1 MKKSRMIKRL
11 WVGILS
17 LSLVLSTFSMP
28 VSTLFVHAEEGGEQI
43 VQEED
48 IIIDNDDIE
57 NADNT
62 DNEDVI
68 ADVEEDNADSKD
80 VIADVEEDNADSED
94 ADADVEEDD
103 ADSEDADADVEE
115 DNADTEEVEADVEED
130 DADSEDADA
139 VVDEDDADS
148 EDADAVVDEDNAD
161 SEELDAEADEENP
174 EEIVLDEE
182 LEDIIVS
189 TEADLANGPVWP
201 IGYYNP
207 SDVIATLD
215 PETYIL
221 YISGNGKIAENFE
234 LTGFDSSRVKTLVIY
249 EGVEYLP
256 GILQNNGSF
265 IMNSQIK
272 DVENIILFN
281 DIEKIYTHT
290 FDNCSNLKKVYL
302 PNSVEVIGEEAFR
315 YCDNLVYIDF
325 PKNLKKIERKAFV
338 GCPKLSDIELYDGLE
353 EIGAEAFSGA
363 GGMDAEPCC
372 INIPSS
378 IKKVDYR
385 AFSNFYGDVRISLS
399 ERFIVVNNQIPNN
412 TYNDLVLSDTAF
424 RGCMGRV
431 KIDYDNN
438 IIAENLKTLLTN
450 QDNTHFDIYLSEN
463 CTSITP
469 ASFPDNLMFALY
481 IKTRNTHF
489 TASSNYNWSTNSY
502 NIYVPQENL
511 DYYQDEISRTNL
523 SPNLL
528 LATDFES
535 NWNDRRP
542 GVYISDGRYYDW
554 QAAKAQRIVGYESD
568 GFNYK
573 NVRKGE
579 AWPTQQFYVRLVLEE
594 TAAISFAPN
603 GFENCNNLKE
613 IVLSSKQDFH
623 VNQQA
628 FKNCNYLKIK
638 LTNNET
644 LLGRDVFHNAFE
656 GTKIEPYKYYGV
668 KNDKP
673 GVYVDGVY
681 CSLME
686 ANGRGIIGLD
696 LSNPDLVSFAK
707 GNSWP
712 QYGSVRIVFGNPD
725 WYDSPDINT
734 YFNMEHQRKVIINAH
749 GFENCTNLT
758 EIVIPES
765 NYSIGEE
772 AFRNCS
778 NLNKLYVLSKRYKD
792 NYTQFLSRFD
802 YNAFE
807 GNNVVEITNEND
819 TVLYVAGR
827 IFGYESK
834 LGGLSAIQVI
844 PIGYYHPDEAAATIN
859 IETGEMTIDGGGPVD
874 LHPIESFISNIKT
887 LTISNGVNI
896 PEIPSYFFSNAEN
909 LESVTLPLNLQT
921 IGFGA
926 FMGCEKL
933 KEITIPEHV
942 TNIGEYAFWGCTA
955 LEKIEIKNF
964 DCIIYDSTHTISENT
979 VIYGAH
985 NAKAKEYAEKYN
997 RSYVITDS
1005 PIIITVD
1012 ACDKSGNAVAVNL
1025 TGTSEYYKGDEVTLY
1040 APKAEGYNFMGWY
1053 KKSSTAP
1060 YYTGNVL
1067 CSTNTYTFTNN
1078 YSGTTRLIAVYEPLG
1093 SVNITISCSGVYT
1106 INGEPKS
1113 SEISKSYV
1121 LGSEITVAT
1130 NSADF
1135 AYWKNSYG
1143 KILSRSNSY
1152 TFTATSADTITA
1164 VFNTVLANRATLIF
1178 ESLYD
1183 QVIARD
1189 QLKLDDSMIIPA
1201 IPYKNGYNPLG
1212 WDMNGDGIFNF
1223 ETDTLNAA
1231 ISRGLQSENMT
1242 AIIYPVYE
1250 LKNNT
1255 YTVTVIG
1262 GSGSGTYNQ
1271 NDLVRVALD
1280 ESLIPNGKKFSHWV
1294 DANSEIRSYSKNMTF
1309 YAERNEEITAVFV
1322 DDGVII
1328 QATGTTTLVDIQKD
1342 TNNNTLSFVSM
1353 STVPEGCTIN
1363 LGGVIAT
1370 TDASIG
1376 TSGDGFNAE
1385 TATYARGR
1393 SWNGSTF
1400 RYTWTKTN
1408 VHAGD
1413 TWYVRAYLVY
1423 TDSDENI
1430 HTIYGDMVSVT
1441 F

>member
-17 LSLVLSTFSMP
+17 LSLVLSTFSLP
-28 VSTLFVHAEEGGEQI
+28 VSTLLVHAEEGGEQI

-48 IIIDNDDIE
+48 IVINNDDIE
-57 NADNT
+57 N
-62 DNEDVI
+62 
-68 ADVEEDNADSKD
+68 EDNADN
-80 VIADVEEDNADSED
+80 EDSD
-94 ADADVEEDD
+94 AVVDEDD
-103 ADSEDADADVEE
+103 ADNEE
-115 DNADTEEVEADVEED
+115 
-130 DADSEDADA
+130 SDA

-148 EDADAVVDEDNAD
+148 EDSDEVVDEDDADREDSYEVVDEDDADSEDSDTVVDEDDADSDDSDAVVDEDNAD
-161 SEELDAEADEENP
+161 SDDLTAEVE
-174 EEIVLDEE
+174 EEIPVDISINDSKFTAGLVEDSEPVL
-182 LEDIIVS
+182 LSRGVNS
-189 TEADLANGPVWP
+189 NNGPVWT

-207 SDVIATLD
+207 SDVVATLD
-215 PETYIL
+215 SEYGIM
-221 YISGNGKIAENFE
+221 YISGNGKIAENCDF
-234 LTGFDSSRVKTLVIY
+234 TGLDTSMVKTLVVY

-256 GILQNNGSF
+256 GILQNDRTF

-281 DIEKIYTHT
+281 DIKKIYTHT
-290 FDNCSNLKKVYL
+290 FENCSNLKKVYL

-338 GCPKLSDIELYDGLE
+338 GCPKLTDIELYDGLE

-363 GGMDAEPCC
+363 GGMYAEPCC

-378 IKKVDYR
+378 IKKVDYG

-399 ERFIVVNNQIPNN
+399 ERFTVISGHIPNN
-412 TYNDLVLSDTAF
+412 PYNDLVLSDTAF

-438 IIAENLKTLLTN
+438 IIADNLKTLLTN

-489 TASSNYNWSTNSY
+489 TASSNYNWSTNGY
-502 NIYVPQENL
+502 NIFVPQENL

-535 NWNDRRP
+535 NWNDRSP
-542 GVYISDGRYYDW
+542 GVYYSDGRYYTW
-554 QAAKAQRIVGYESD
+554 EAAKIQGIVAYESD
-568 GFNYK
+568 GYSYK
-573 NVRKGE
+573 NVRKGNS
-579 AWPTQQFYVRLVLEE
+579 WPTQQFYVRLVLEE
-594 TAAISFAPN
+594 TAAVSFAPN

-623 VNQQA
+623 VDRQA

-638 LTNNET
+638 LTDNET

-668 KNDKP
+668 KNEIP
-673 GVYVDGVY
+673 GLYIDGVF
-681 CSLME
+681 CSFSE
-686 ANGRGIIGLD
+686 ARTRGIVVVD
-696 LSNPDLVSFAK
+696 DSTPYDVSYSK
-707 GNSWP
+707 GNNWP
-712 QYGSVRIVFGNPD
+712 QHNSIKIVFGDPNCAE
-725 WYDSPDINT
+725 YTNLEEYLNQES
-734 YFNMEHQRKVIINAH
+734 HRKVIINAH

-772 AFRNCS
+772 AFRNCA
-778 NLNKLYVLSKRYKD
+778 NLNNLYVLSKRYKD
-792 NYTQFLSRFD
+792 NYTQLLGRFG

-819 TVLYVAGR
+819 TVLYASGR

-844 PIGYYHPDEAAATIN
+844 PIGYYHPDEATATIN

-933 KEITIPEHV
+933 KEIIIPEHV

-997 RSYVITDS
+997 RTYSDTDS
-1005 PIIITVD
+1005 PIFITVD
-1012 ACDKSGNAVAVNL
+1012 SCDKSGNTVAAHL
-1025 TGTSEYYKGDEVTLY
+1025 TGSGQYWKGDEVTLY

-1053 KKSSTAP
+1053 KKSNTAP

-1078 YSGTTRLIAVYEPLG
+1078 YSDTTSLIAVYEPLG

-1189 QLKLDDSMIIPA
+1189 QLGLDGTMIIPNV
-1201 IPYKNGYNPLG
+1201 PFNNGYNPLG

-1262 GSGSGTYNQ
+1262 GSGSGTYRQ
-1271 NDLVRVALD
+1271 NDVVRIVLD
-1280 ESLIPNGKKFSHWV
+1280 ESSIPAGKKFSHWV
-1294 DANSEIRSYSKNMTF
+1294 DANSEIRSYSRNMSF

-1322 DDGVII
+1322 NDETIVE
-1328 QATGTTTLVDIQKD
+1328 ATGTTTIVDIIKD
-1342 TNNNTLSFVSM
+1342 TTNNTLSFVSM

-1363 LGGVIAT
+1363 LAGVIAT
-1370 TDASIG
+1370 TNASIG
-1376 TSGDGFNAE
+1376 NSGDGFNAD

-1393 SWNGSTF
+1393 SWSGNSY
-1400 RYTWTKTN
+1400 RYSWTKGHIN
-1408 VHAGD
+1408 AGD

-1423 TDSDENI
+1423 TDADENV
-1430 HTIYGDMVSVT
+1430 HTVYGDMVSVT

>member
-1 MKKSRMIKRL
+1 MKKRRMVKRL
-11 WVGILS
+11 MVGILS
-17 LSLVLSTFSMP
+17 LSLVLSTLGLPFSA
-28 VSTLFVHAEEGGEQI
+28 LYVHAEEGGEQI
-43 VQEED
+43 VQEEN
-48 IIIDNDDIE
+48 IITDNDDIE

-62 DNEDVI
+62 DGEDVI
-68 ADVEEDNADSKD
+68 ADVEEDNADSEEADAD
-80 VIADVEEDNADSED
+80 VEEDNADSEEADADVEEDNADSED

-103 ADSEDADADVEE
+103 ADSEE
-115 DNADTEEVEADVEED
+115 
-130 DADSEDADA
+130 ADA

-148 EDADAVVDEDNAD
+148 EDADAVVDEDNTD

-174 EEIVLDEE
+174 EEIVLEE
-182 LEDIIVS
+182 DLEDILVS
-189 TEADLANGPVWP
+189 TKAGLANGPVWP
-201 IGYYNP
+201 IGYYN
-207 SDVIATLD
+207 SGDVVATLD
-215 PETYIL
+215 PEKYIL
-221 YISGNGKIAENFE
+221 YISGNGKIAENCNFSG
-234 LTGFDSSRVKTLVIY
+234 LDTSMVKTLVVY

-256 GILQNNGSF
+256 GILQNDGSF

-325 PKNLKKIERKAFV
+325 PKSLKKIERKAFV
-338 GCPKLSDIELYDGLE
+338 GCPKLTDIELYDGLE
-353 EIGAEAFSGA
+353 EIGAEAFLGV
-363 GGMDAEPCC
+363 GMQAEPCC

-378 IKKVDYR
+378 IKKIDSG
-385 AFSNFYGDVRISLS
+385 AFNNFYGDVRISLS
-399 ERFIVVNNQIPNN
+399 ERFIVISGQIPNN
-412 TYNDLVLSDTAF
+412 PYNDLVLSNDAF

-431 KIDYDNN
+431 KIDYDNA

-469 ASFPDNLMFALY
+469 ASFPDNLIFAVY

-489 TASSNYNWSTNSY
+489 TASSNYNWRTNSY
-502 NIYVPQENL
+502 NIFVPQENL

-874 LHPIESFISNIKT
+874 LHPIESFIPNIKT

-896 PEIPSYFFSNAEN
+896 SEIPSYFFSQAKN

-926 FMGCEKL
+926 FMGCAKL

-997 RSYVITDS
+997 RTYVITDS
-1005 PIIITVD
+1005 PVIITVNS
-1012 ACDKSGNAVAVNL
+1012 CDKSGNAVAVNL
-1025 TGTSEYYKGDEVTLY
+1025 TGTSEYYKGDEVSFY
-1040 APKAEGYNFMGWY
+1040 APKVDGYNFMGWY
-1053 KKSSTAP
+1053 MKSNTAP
-1060 YYTGNVL
+1060 YYTGNAL
-1067 CSTNTYTFTNN
+1067 CTTNTYTFTNN
-1078 YSGTTRLIAVYEPLG
+1078 YTSETHLIAVYEPLG
-1093 SVNITISCSGVYT
+1093 SVSVTFSCNGVYT
-1106 INGEPKS
+1106 INGNSKS
-1113 SEISKSYV
+1113 SEVITSYP
-1121 LGSEITVAT
+1121 LGTEITVAT

-1152 TFTATSADTITA
+1152 TFTVASADTITA
-1164 VFNTVLANRATLIF
+1164 VFNYVLDDKATVIF

-1183 QVIARD
+1183 QVIARN
-1189 QLKLDDSMIIPA
+1189 QLELNETMMIPSV
-1201 IPYKNGYNPLG
+1201 PYRNGYNALG
-1212 WDMNGDGIFNF
+1212 WDMNGDGVFSF
-1223 ETDTLNAA
+1223 DSDTLNAA
-1231 ISRGLQSENMT
+1231 ITRGLQAENQT
-1242 AIIYPVYE
+1242 VVIHPVYE

-1255 YTVTVIG
+1255 YTVTITG
-1262 GSGSGTYNQ
+1262 GTGSGTYHQ
-1271 NDLVRVALD
+1271 NEVVQVVLD
-1280 ESLIPNGKKFSHWV
+1280 ESSIPSGKKFSHWV
-1294 DANSEIRSYSKNMTF
+1294 DANNDIRSYSTTMVF
-1309 YAERNEEITAVFV
+1309 YAERNEEITAVYV
-1322 DDGVII
+1322 NSNEQVEVKGTATLIDII
-1328 QATGTTTLVDIQKD
+1328 KDTVNNKLTLV
-1342 TNNNTLSFVSM
+1342 TLC
-1353 STVPEGCTIN
+1353 TVPTGCSTNFAGIIVTN
-1363 LGGVIAT
+1363 ESAV
-1370 TDASIG
+1370 G
-1376 TSGDGFNAE
+1376 TSEDGFNAE
-1385 TATYARGR
+1385 TALYIMGNSTNATTY
-1393 SWNGSTF
+1393 
-1400 RYTWTKTN
+1400 RYTFTKTK
-1408 VHAGD
+1408 VYEGD
-1413 TWYVRAYLVY
+1413 VWYARAYLEY
-1423 TDSDENI
+1423 TDADGNI
-1430 HTIYGDMVSVT
+1430 HTVYGDTVSVT
-1441 F
+1441 Y